1 MTNTALE
8 ILDTNNISCSQEKD
22 EDDSEEDDEEGD
34 DEEGNW
40 KCIMAVWPFYF
51 FGLSMY

>member
-1 MTNTALE
+1 ME

-22 EDDSEEDDEEGD
+22 EEDSEEEGG

-40 KCIMAVWPFYF
+40 KCIIAVWPFYF

>member
-34 DEEGNW
+34 DEEGN
-40 KCIMAVWPFYF
+40 
-51 FGLSMY
+51 